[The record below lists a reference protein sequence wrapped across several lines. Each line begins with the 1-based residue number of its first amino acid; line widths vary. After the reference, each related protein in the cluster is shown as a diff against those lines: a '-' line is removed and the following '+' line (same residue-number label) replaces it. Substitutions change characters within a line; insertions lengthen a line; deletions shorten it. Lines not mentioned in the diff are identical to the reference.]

1 MRRNPIPRETPPFR
15 LMFGGFDDRHNP
27 LWSESLDPQYQT
39 SHKHLFRRAPLTK
52 IAKSGIIVPQMSRT
66 ATRPRRAF
74 KTPTVAPKQIRT
86 FRSAVKFLNSLT
98 NFERVIG
105 PQYAS
110 GKFGLSRITRILS
123 ALDNP
128 HRDFKTVHIAGTK
141 GKGSTAA
148 MLAAMVHASGHK
160 VGMYTSPHVLDIRER
175 IQIDG
180 EMISELEFA
189 RAVAA
194 VSAVT
199 TKARVSDPTYFEVL
213 TAAAFKF
220 FRDQGVDLAVIET
233 GLGGRLDATN
243 VIMPEAVGITSISI
257 DHIHQL
263 GSTLEEIAAE
273 KAGVMKK
280 GISVICAPQ
289 REGVKKVLR
298 DAAVE
303 NESSMRFCNE
313 DVDFSYRFEF
323 SRASGK
329 HARICL
335 TTGTSKFEHVQVP
348 MMGEHQAVNCSLALG
363 LLDILKTRGFEIDD
377 QLAMAGLSTVELPG
391 RMQMISEDPRILV
404 DGAHNAASVDA
415 LMRAVGQNI
424 TYDSMVVIFGCQKDK
439 DIDGMIRRIQVG
451 ADKVIFTTSGSP
463 RSAEPAELAAL
474 YIEHSGKMAQVA
486 STLDDAMQIALG
498 AISRE
503 DVICITGSFYLAAE
517 AIRQHSGPVARKIEA
532 E

>member
-1 MRRNPIPRETPPFR
+1 MN
-15 LMFGGFDDRHNP
+15 
-27 LWSESLDPQYQT
+27 Y
-39 SHKHLFRRAPLTK
+39 
-52 IAKSGIIVPQMSRT
+52 
-66 ATRPRRAF
+66 
-74 KTPTVAPKQIRT
+74 
-86 FRSAVKFLNSLT
+86 LNSLT

-105 PQYAS
+105 PRYAS

-123 ALDNP
+123 ALGNP
-128 HRDFKTVHIAGTK
+128 HRQFKSVHIAGTK

-148 MLAAMVHASGHK
+148 MLAAMVQACGRK
-160 VGMYTSPHVLDIRER
+160 VGMYTSPHVLNIRER
-175 IQIDG
+175 IQIDRQ
-180 EMISELEFA
+180 MISELEFA
-189 RAVAA
+189 RAVSA
-194 VSAVT
+194 VAAVT

-220 FRDQGVDLAVIET
+220 FRDQGVELAVVET

-243 VIMPEAVGITSISI
+243 VITPEAIGITSISI
-257 DHIHQL
+257 DHVHQL
-263 GSTLEEIAAE
+263 GSTLEEIAKE
-273 KAGVMKK
+273 KAGVMKN
-280 GISVICAPQ
+280 GVPVICAPQ
-289 REGVKKVLR
+289 RDGVRKVLC
-298 DAAVE
+298 DAASE
-303 NESSMRFCNE
+303 AETTLRFCNE
-313 DVDFSYRFEF
+313 NVAFSYRFEF

-348 MMGEHQAVNCSLALG
+348 MMGEHQAVNCSLALR
-363 LLDILKTRGFEIDD
+363 LLDVLKTRGIEIDD
-377 QLAMAGLSTVELPG
+377 QVATTGLHSVQLPG
-391 RMQMISEDPRILV
+391 RMQRISENPHIIV

-439 DIDGMIRRIQVG
+439 DIEGMIRRIQVG

-474 YIEHSGKMAQVA
+474 YIENSGKMAQVA

-503 DVICITGSFYLAAE
+503 DVICVTGSFYLAAD
-517 AIRQHSGPVARKIEA
+517 AIRQFSVPVGKKTKA